1 MTEQGNIE
9 ALAEVFEIEAG
20 ELNKDTPLDTLSW
33 DSMAML
39 SVMAISKAH
48 GKGMTGA
55 QVREVET
62 IGDIL
67 AYL

>member
-1 MTEQGNIE
+1 MSEQDNIE
-9 ALAEVFEIEAG
+9 ALADVLEVDAG
-20 ELNKDTPLDTLSW
+20 ELTKDTQLDTLSW

-55 QVREVET
+55 QVRAVKT

>member
-1 MTEQGNIE
+1 MEQDNIE
-9 ALAEVFEIEAG
+9 ALAEIFEVDAG
-20 ELNKDTPLDTLSW
+20 TLTKETALDTLSW

-39 SVMAISKAH
+39 SVMAVSKAH

-55 QVREVET
+55 QVRAAKT